1 MITKAVIP
9 AAGFGTRFLPATK
22 ASPKEML
29 PIVDTPV
36 IQYVVEEAV
45 ASGITDILMVIGK
58 GKRSLE
64 EHFDRSFELELELE
78 AKGKLKELESIRAIS
93 NLANIHFV
101 WQRKMLGLGDAI
113 RCARHHVGNEPFAV
127 LLGDTLMQSQNG
139 VPATRQLLDVYDRF
153 GGCVVALEEVPRE
166 RVSRYGVI
174 SGQQIDDRVYRV
186 KDMVEKPSP
195 EEAPSNLVVASRY
208 ILTPDIFGYIDAAKP
223 GKGGEIQITD
233 ALRARVA
240 SGQPMHGCRVQARR
254 HDAGNTLDF
263 IKTNILYGL
272 EHADISAALGD
283 FLIAQADEIRRARGV

>member
-113 RCARHHVGNEPFAV
+113 RCARHHVGSEPFAV

-139 VPATRQLLDVYDRF
+139 VPATRQLIDVYDRF
-153 GGCVVALEEVPRE
+153 NGCVVALEEVPRE

-174 SGQQIDDRVYRV
+174 SGDPIDERTYRV
-186 KDMVEKPSP
+186 TDMVEKPSP
-195 EEAPSNLVVASRY
+195 EEAPSNLAVASRY

-240 SGQPMHGCRVQARR
+240 AGQAMHGCRVQARR
-254 HDAGNTLDF
+254 HDVGNTLDF

-272 EHADISAALGD
+272 VHKDISQPLGD
-283 FLIAQADEIRRARGV
+283 FLIAQADEIRRTRA

>member
-64 EHFDRSFELELELE
+64 EHFDRSFELELE

-139 VPATRQLLDVYDRF
+139 VPATRQLIDVYDRF
-153 GGCVVALEEVPRE
+153 GGCVVALEEVPLA

-174 SGQQIDDRVYRV
+174 SGEQIDERTYRV
-186 KDMVEKPSP
+186 NDLVEKPSP

-240 SGQPMHGCRVQARR
+240 AGQPMHGCRVQARR

-272 EHADISAALGD
+272 AHEDISQALGD
-283 FLIAQADEIRRARGV
+283 FLIAQADEIRRARAPTS